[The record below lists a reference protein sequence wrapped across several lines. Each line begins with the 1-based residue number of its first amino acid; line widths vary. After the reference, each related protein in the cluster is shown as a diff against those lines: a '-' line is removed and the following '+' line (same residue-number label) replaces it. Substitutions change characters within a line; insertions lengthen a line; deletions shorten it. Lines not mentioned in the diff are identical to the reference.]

1 MTLSSKRYKNN
12 EHLATSLDKSNWRWI
27 LKITDQTLLWRQIII
42 QSKNSLIIQGK
53 DKMALGYTDHRRP
66 FLNTFAQM
74 TKTISRPG
82 FLNKMEYLKDMVFIK
97 EYHVIMVYVP

>member
-1 MTLSSKRYKNN
+1 
-12 EHLATSLDKSNWRWI
+12 
-27 LKITDQTLLWRQIII
+27 
-42 QSKNSLIIQGK
+42 
-53 DKMALGYTDHRRP
+53 MALGYTDHRRP

-74 TKTISRPG
+74 TKTISRSG